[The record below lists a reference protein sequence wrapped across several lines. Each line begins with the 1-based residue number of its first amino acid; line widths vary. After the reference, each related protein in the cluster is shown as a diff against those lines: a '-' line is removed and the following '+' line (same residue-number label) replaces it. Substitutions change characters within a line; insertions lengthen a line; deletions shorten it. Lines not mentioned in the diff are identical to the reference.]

1 MLRAWL
7 LILFAAL
14 VFGASG
20 CGGASSCSPT
30 SSTGSSSSSSSSC
43 TTTNPVTIVLSPSA
57 TTNVPLGGT
66 LQFTA
71 NVSGA
76 SNTALT
82 WQVNGQNGGNP
93 TVGTISSS
101 GLYTTPA
108 TVPNPAMVTVTAIS
122 QANTNDESNVSL
134 VIVSGV
140 AVAVSPA
147 APNLLPGNQ
156 QQFTAAVTGNS
167 NTTVSWSVA
176 GVAGGNSTVGTIT
189 AQGLYTAPSSLTTAP
204 TSVTVAATAA
214 VDATKTAQASVTLH
228 KNLSVSVSPLSA
240 AVQTFGQQS
249 FTGSVSG
256 DSSATFTWQVNGI
269 TGGNNIY
276 GTITDAVDVSGAHH
290 GLYTAPNHVPTTP
303 AVSGTNDAV
312 GGAKTTPVTVT
323 AVYQAD
329 SYFSGS
335 GTLTIT
341 APNQKAQTLPT
352 PLGVSGGNVN
362 DSDTAA
368 CCGGTLGALVS
379 RGGQQYILS
388 TSHVLARTDLGAV
401 GDSIVQPGLLDA
413 SCSTSGTNAVAAL
426 SQFVNLESF
435 SSPAPIDAA
444 LALVS
449 PGKVDPLGTILQL
462 GGITNNGLPTDGPPH
477 AGSGVAASLYEP
489 DGVTPLKVA
498 KSGRATGLTCSSIS
512 AINVTA
518 SVTFQKGCSGGS
530 EFQQTYTD
538 LVVVE
543 GGDFSAQGDSGS
555 LIVTQDTADPV
566 ALLFASSDTASLGSP
581 VSAVLSAL
589 TDPSTGEKPVF
600 VGSAATHSVAACSL
614 AGAQIA
620 SSKVHGIG
628 RNPSPSDLARA
639 ARVRDAHAPFLFR
652 RREVAAVGV
661 GASLDSPGQPAILVF
676 VNYAAPKSPMPQEL
690 DGIRIRVLRAPENL
704 PVRRALSARESQQLP
719 TAENNKVSVRALS
732 QRELARARS
741 VHSNRVSDLMHLS
754 GVQAVGVTVSADAPG
769 EAALVFYVARGATH
783 APIPPI
789 VDGVRTVIRE
799 SRPFESG
806 FGSVTHKAGCFV
818 SSNSRLSG
826 NATTSSRSRKIR

>member
-1 MLRAWL
+1 MLRACL
-7 LILFAAL
+7 LLLFAASL
-14 VFGASG
+14 FGAIG
-20 CGGASSCSPT
+20 CGGGNCN
-30 SSTGSSSSSSSSC
+30 SSSSTSTKSC
-43 TTTNPVTIVLSPSA
+43 TTTNTVTIVLSPST

-71 NVSGA
+71 NVSGD

-82 WQVNGQNGGNP
+82 WQVNGQTGGNS

-108 TVPNPAMVTVTAIS
+108 TVPNPATVTVTAIS
-122 QANTNDESNVSL
+122 QANTNDEANVSL

-140 AVAVSPA
+140 TVAVSPA
-147 APNLLPGNQ
+147 TVNLLPGKQ
-156 QQFTAAVTGNS
+156 QQFTATVSGNS
-167 NTTVSWSVA
+167 NANVSWSVA

-189 AQGLYTAPSSLTTAP
+189 AQGLYTAPSSPATAP
-204 TSVTVAATAA
+204 TSVTVSATAA

-228 KNLSVSVSPLSA
+228 KNLSVALSPASA
-240 AVQTFGQQS
+240 SVQTFGQQW

-256 DSSATFTWQVNGI
+256 DSNATFTWQVNGI
-269 TGGNNIY
+269 SGGDTTF
-276 GTITDAVDVSGAHH
+276 GTIVDAVDASGVHH

-303 AVSGTNDAV
+303 AVSGTNVAA

-329 SYFSGS
+329 SYFSAS
-335 GTLTIT
+335 GTLTVT
-341 APNQKAQTLPT
+341 SPNQKTQSLPM

-362 DSDTAA
+362 DSDAST

-388 TSHVLARTDLGAV
+388 TSHVLARTDMGTV
-401 GDSIVQPGLLDA
+401 GDSIIQPGLLDA
-413 SCSTSGTNAVAAL
+413 SCSTSGTNAVAAV
-426 SQFVNLESF
+426 SQFVNLETYSG
-435 SSPAPIDAA
+435 PTPIDAA

-462 GGITNNGLPTDGPPH
+462 GAITNSGQPTNGPPH
-477 AGSGVAASLYEP
+477 AGSGVPPSLYEP

-518 SVTFQKGCSGGS
+518 SVTFQKGCSGGAQ
-530 EFQQTYTD
+530 FQQTYTD

-543 GGDFSAQGDSGS
+543 GGDFSAQGDSGA

-581 VSAVLSAL
+581 ISDVLSAL
-589 TDPSTGEKPVF
+589 ADPNTGEKPVF
-600 VGSAATHSVAACSL
+600 VGSATAHSVAACSL
-614 AGAQIA
+614 PGAQVA
-620 SSKVHGIG
+620 SAKVHGIG
-628 RNPSPSDLARA
+628 PSPSSSDLARA
-639 ARVRDAHAPFLFR
+639 TRVRDAHAPFLLGR
-652 RREVAAVGV
+652 PEVAAVGV
-661 GASLDSPGQPAILVF
+661 GGSLDSPGQPAILVF
-676 VNYAAPKSPMPQEL
+676 VNYAVARNPIPQEL
-690 DGIRIRVLRAPENL
+690 DGIRIRLLKAPENL
-704 PVRRALSARESQQLP
+704 PIRRALSGPESQRL
-719 TAENNKVSVRALS
+719 AEVENDRINVRALS
-732 QRELARARS
+732 PRELARARS
-741 VHSNRVSDLMHLS
+741 VHSSRVSDLMHLS
-754 GVQAVGVTVSADAPG
+754 GVQGVGVSASADAPG
-769 EAALVFYVARGATH
+769 EAALLFYVVRGATH
-783 APIPPI
+783 AAIPSI

-806 FGSVTHKAGCFV
+806 FGTVTSGAGC
-818 SSNSRLSG
+818 SATLNARPSG
-826 NATTSSRSRKIR
+826 MQGPAPGERQVR